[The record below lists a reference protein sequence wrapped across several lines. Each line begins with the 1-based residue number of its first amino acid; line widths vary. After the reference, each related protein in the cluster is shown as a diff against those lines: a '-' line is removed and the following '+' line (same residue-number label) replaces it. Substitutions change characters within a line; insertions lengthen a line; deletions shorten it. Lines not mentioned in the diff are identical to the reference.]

1 MSAPKKPQRTWHY
14 YIDAEGIVW
23 HEGSEL
29 DDPELLRFFMETL
42 RRGEDGRLQLIC
54 QGELCLFDCEDVPY
68 VVQSFEE
75 GKGQICLRFPGGYEE
90 ALDMA
95 SLRVGPENVLYCRVR
110 QGQFEAR
117 FSRKAYVEL
126 AKKVEQDA
134 QNRYC
139 LRWAGALYPIQG
151 I

>member
-1 MSAPKKPQRTWHY
+1 MSAPKKTQRTWHY

-29 DDPELLRFFMETL
+29 DDPDLLRFFMEKMG
-42 RRGEDGRLQLIC
+42 RGEEGRLQLIC

-75 GKGQICLRFPGGYEE
+75 RGEKIRLRFPGGYEE
-90 ALDMA
+90 DLDPS
-95 SLRVGPENVLYCRVR
+95 SLRVGPGHVLYCRVR

-117 FSRKAYVEL
+117 FSRKAYLEL
-126 AKKVEQDA
+126 AKKVEQDD